1 MRRSGRVKHLQGYP
15 LTGCHNG
22 AGTSTD
28 TTIAMATCNEKT
40 APCNVVTAQTQ
51 DGEVHAV

>member
-1 MRRSGRVKHLQGYP
+1 MRRSGRVKHLQGCP